1 MAKLEITTN
10 ANKEIPASWNPEV
23 DFRGWPDAKLYK
35 QWCPYDRARYAA
47 YKKYL
52 KDKGS
57 AARTDNI
64 ALLKAKLAELKIDN
78 HEINAL
84 VAALETKN
92 NVAHKTSTIEKIFGQ
107 SDVEAGS
114 KIPLVQAIF
123 RGPNGERMYPGETLD
138 KFMLRIAAI
147 PQQKYT
153 IAQLGKL
160 VKEDTE
166 HQYKIT
172 DEFITLVK

>member
-1 MAKLEITTN
+1 MAKLGITAN
-10 ANKEIPASWNPEV
+10 ENKEIPASWNPEV

-57 AARTDNI
+57 AKRTDNV

-78 HEINAL
+78 PEINAL
-84 VAALETKN
+84 ITALGTKN
-92 NVAHKTSTIEKIFGQ
+92 NVAHKSSTIEKIFGQ
-107 SDVEAGS
+107 NDIAAGS

-123 RGPNGERMYPGETLD
+123 RGPNGERMNPGETLD
-138 KFMLRIAAI
+138 KFMLRIGNI

-153 IAQLGKL
+153 KAQLEKL
-160 VKEDTE
+160 AKEDTE
-166 HQYKIT
+166 HQYEIT
-172 DEFITLVK
+172 NEFITLVK